1 MRIYE
6 IASAED
12 QLELLKIIIA
22 NTFDAVEKQAL
33 QQRYNKAM
41 THKQAEIRP
50 KKTIKNKAKS
60 SVKPVKITP
69 PPKPK
74 QPPKVQQKNIS
85 NTHPQQAKTGFNNSF
100 KAPLQQTKVSPQSAP
115 PRPPQVVGTTQSK
128 IQPIQPYKAVG
139 STPNTI
145 PPSNGLE
152 NPANPTIANQASNR
166 RQINDPTISN
176 DKINRNIGVKSRYL
190 GKKVAISKR

>member
-41 THKQAEIRP
+41 AQKQAEIRP
-50 KKTIKNKAKS
+50 RKPIKNKNKS

-74 QPPKVQQKNIS
+74 QPPKLQQKNIS
-85 NTHPQQAKTGFNNSF
+85 NTQLQQAKTGFNNSF

-128 IQPIQPYKAVG
+128 IQPIQPYKSVG
-139 STPNTI
+139 PTPNTT
-145 PPSNGLE
+145 PPANGLA
-152 NPANPTIANQASNR
+152 NPATPSTANQASNR
-166 RQINDPTISN
+166 RQTNDPINSN

>member
-41 THKQAEIRP
+41 AQKQAEIRLRKP
-50 KKTIKNKAKS
+50 IKNKNKS

-69 PPKPK
+69 LPKSK

-85 NTHPQQAKTGFNNSF
+85 NTQLQQAKTGFNNSF
-100 KAPLQQTKVSPQSAP
+100 KAPLQQTKVSP
-115 PRPPQVVGTTQSK
+115 
-128 IQPIQPYKAVG
+128 
-139 STPNTI
+139 
-145 PPSNGLE
+145 
-152 NPANPTIANQASNR
+152 
-166 RQINDPTISN
+166 
-176 DKINRNIGVKSRYL
+176 
-190 GKKVAISKR
+190 